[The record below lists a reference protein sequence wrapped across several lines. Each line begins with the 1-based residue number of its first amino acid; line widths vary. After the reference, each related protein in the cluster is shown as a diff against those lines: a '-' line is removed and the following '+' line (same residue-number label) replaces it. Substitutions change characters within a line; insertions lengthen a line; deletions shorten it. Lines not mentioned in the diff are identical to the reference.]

1 MEFLADMS
9 YWHWLVLG
17 AVLGITEFI
26 TARGYLLG
34 AAFAGLVIGGLSFM
48 NPHFAGQQ
56 LLTFYV
62 SLTALFSFIFWRQYR
77 NLGQRSDE
85 Q

>member
-1 MEFLADMS
+1 MEFLSELAF
-9 YWHWLVLG
+9 WHWLALG
-17 AVLGITEFI
+17 LVIGVIEFI

-48 NPHFAGQQ
+48 NPHFSGPQ

-77 NLGQRSDE
+77 NLGKSTDD
-85 Q
+85 